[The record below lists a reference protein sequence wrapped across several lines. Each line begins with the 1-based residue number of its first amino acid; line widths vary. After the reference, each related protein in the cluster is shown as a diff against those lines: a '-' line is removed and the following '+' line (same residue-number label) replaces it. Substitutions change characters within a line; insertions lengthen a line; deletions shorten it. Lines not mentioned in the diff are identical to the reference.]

1 VINQKDTDI
10 TNDVPLRILL
20 VEDDPAM
27 TALISAGLQY
37 EGFIVTTARTGLE
50 GLDAVAQSPPDLVI
64 LDWMLPVL
72 DGLSLCRRLRQSSD
86 APIIMLTA
94 KDAVEDRVAGLN
106 AGADD
111 YLVKP
116 FHLDELL
123 ARIRARLR
131 HKQPSANAPSFED
144 LTLDL
149 DLREA
154 IRGARRINLTATE
167 FKLLHFF
174 LRHPRQVLSKEMI
187 LEAVWGYDFSG
198 EVNIVEQYVRSLRQ
212 KLGAP
217 QLIQTMRLAGY
228 VLREPE

>member
-1 VINQKDTDI
+1 MINRKDIDI
-10 TNDVPLRILL
+10 TNDVLLRILL

-94 KDAVEDRVAGLN
+94 KDAVEDRVAGLD

-131 HKQPSANAPSFED
+131 RKQPSASDLSFDD

-154 IRGARRINLTATE
+154 ARGAKRINLTATE

-198 EVNIVEQYVRSLRQ
+198 EANIVEQYVRSLRQ

-217 QLIQTMRLAGY
+217 QLIHTMRLAGY